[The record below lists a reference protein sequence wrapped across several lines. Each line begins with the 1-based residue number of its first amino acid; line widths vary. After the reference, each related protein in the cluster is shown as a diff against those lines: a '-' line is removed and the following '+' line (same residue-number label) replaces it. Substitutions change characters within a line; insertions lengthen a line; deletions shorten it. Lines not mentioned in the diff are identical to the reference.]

1 MNGRTNSTDS
11 RVNDVQIPLDAPT
24 ALVAI
29 AGNAQVSLS
38 WTDPRDKYATPEGE
52 IAQDPQQLVSVWSY
66 TKVVRKEGSEPVSPN
81 DGITVIESA
90 IRNQYE
96 STEYVDKT
104 VMNDVTYYYAL
115 FAYNEDGVYSELTV
129 SDPVV
134 PIMGYVLSELA
145 EGTLIK
151 INENGAPVE
160 FYLAKHNYEE
170 GLNGLGRDLF
180 IRKDIPGIAEW
191 SSDQSD
197 LSNYPRSDI
206 SNMLNS
212 TYKSRF
218 STTVQKLI
226 GSTKYYWA
234 QHKDSIIRQYSNS
247 FILLSAKEYDLPIR
261 SDDGYFQ
268 QNGYQQYGE
277 PVPIAST
284 LRVAGETQWTR
295 NPVSGNVKQCI
306 YCSTDGYIDST
317 YCDRSEGYRPAFTL
331 PSSLFVNAELF
342 LDESIYEET
351 V

>member
-1 MNGRTNSTDS
+1 MNGRTNVTDS
-11 RVNDVQIPLDAPT
+11 KAHGLQIPLDPCT
-24 ALVAI
+24 NLVVI
-29 AGNAQVSLS
+29 AGNGQISLS
-38 WTDPRDKYATPEGE
+38 WTDPKDKYATPEGE
-52 IAQDPQQLVSVWSY
+52 TAQDPQQLVSVWSY

-96 STEYVDKT
+96 SIEYVDKT

-115 FAYNEDGVYSELTV
+115 FAYNEDEVYGELTV
-129 SDPVV
+129 SDPVM
-134 PIMGYVLSELA
+134 PIIGYVLSELA

-160 FYLAKHNYEE
+160 FYLTKHNYEE

-180 IRKDIPGIAEW
+180 IRKDIPGIAKW
-191 SSDQSD
+191 SLDQYD
-197 LSNYPRSDI
+197 LGNYPGSDI

-234 QHKDSIIRQYSNS
+234 QHKASIIKQYSNS

-284 LRVAGETQWTR
+284 LRVAGDTQWTR
-295 NPVSGNVKQCI
+295 NPVSGNAKQCI
-306 YCSTDGYIDST
+306 YCSADGYIDST